1 MASRLYA
8 SLSTLSTST
17 FVVPTVIRSF
27 VLHPVALLTS
37 SSQVHASNCHVYS
50 ERTDLNDLAADIE
63 GSPVCPVAPTVTRIC
78 RIYSDRTDLKDLAA
92 FEGIEGSLVCPV
104 VRLSFEGSCCI
115 PYPFSQ
121 VLLSDLPRLV
131 AGLVSKTHC
140 RCCPIHGAAKTH
152 RLTLFVVSAILFSV
166 TQNLNRMWHCAR
178 HGCILDRLHPAAPS
192 ASSHA
197 GVVTTATMGTL
208 AALPWRI
215 TGCPVE
221 PSSSSNL
228 NSYTPPIL
236 QP

>member
-37 SSQVHASNCHVYS
+37 SSRVHASNCHVYS
-50 ERTDLNDLAADIE
+50 ERTDLKDLAADIE

-78 RIYSDRTDLKDLAA
+78 RIYSERTDLKDLAA

-166 TQNLNRMWHCAR
+166 TQKESQS
-178 HGCILDRLHPAAPS
+178 D
-192 ASSHA
+192 
-197 GVVTTATMGTL
+197 V
-208 AALPWRI
+208 ALPAPWLH
-215 TGCPVE
+215 
-221 PSSSSNL
+221 S
-228 NSYTPPIL
+228 
-236 QP
+236 